1 MQPLALV
8 GDEQGGTG
16 ERELSEEEGGA
27 PTLDEEQL
35 RALAR
40 MGAGLEET
48 LGAPQDIEWAF
59 EDGELYVLQARPVT
73 A

>member
-1 MQPLALV
+1 VALIG
-8 GDEQGGTG
+8 GDGGGTT
-16 ERELSEEEGGA
+16 ERKLSEQEGGA

-35 RALAR
+35 RLLAR
-40 MGAGLEET
+40 LGDDLEDK
-48 LGAPQDIEWAF
+48 LGTPQDIEWAL